1 MSVKGVFQ
9 MERFDKKGKNQSRHF
24 PEIQRQIWNST
35 GPENI
40 KSDVLGSYSGSD
52 DDDREPVQ
60 DADDL

>member
-1 MSVKGVFQ
+1 